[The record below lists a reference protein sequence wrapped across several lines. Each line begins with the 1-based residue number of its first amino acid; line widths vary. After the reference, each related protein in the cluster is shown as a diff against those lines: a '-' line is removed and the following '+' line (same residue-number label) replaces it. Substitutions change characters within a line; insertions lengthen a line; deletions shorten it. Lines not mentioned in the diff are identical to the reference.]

1 MAKLTFGWGMFRQL
15 FDWSDPDDVQIKAVY
30 LKNAS
35 DAVVTV
41 DAAVTAHAGGGQGS
55 ATAIT
60 KDYTNISTCA
70 TAGDSVKLPTA
81 AVGKTYTITNRGAA
95 SADVFPYTG
104 DTINGGSANAA
115 IALPVGAT
123 IQFVAIN
130 TTDWKANNVTQAA
143 GDGTVSLPSVTF
155 ASDPD
160 SGLYKVAANV
170 VGIATNGVASAK
182 FSLAQQIVGA
192 GAVYDLG
199 TTQNSTPTAAQL
211 LTGVLTQTSSTGAG
225 TVTLPT
231 GTNMDAAISGVTAGD
246 NFTFFFANLGGG
258 QTLTLTGAIGF
269 TVVGTATIASGTNIV
284 VRAIRTGTNTWV
296 AYTNK

>member
-81 AVGKTYTITNRGAA
+81 AVGLTHTITNRGAA

-115 IALPVGAT
+115 IKLPVGAT
-123 IQFVAIN
+123 YQFIAIN
-130 TTDWKANNVTQAA
+130 STDWKTNEVTLSA
-143 GDGTVSLPSVTF
+143 GDGTVSLPSITF
-155 ASDPD
+155 AADPD
-160 SGLYKVAANV
+160 NGLYRIAANNPAISA
-170 VGIATNGVASAK
+170 GGSKAIDFGVAR
-182 FSLAQQIVGA
+182 LPVVA
-192 GAVYDLG
+192 GTVTSLG
-199 TTQNSTPTAAQL
+199 TAQNSTPTAAQL
-211 LTGVLTQTSSTGAG
+211 LGGILTQTSDTGAG

-231 GTNMDAAISGVTAGD
+231 GTNMDAALGAPTTGD
-246 NFTFFFANLGGG
+246 NFEVYFANLGGG
-258 QTLTLTGAIGF
+258 QTLTLTAASGF
-269 TVVGTATIASGTNIV
+269 TVVGTATIATGTNISFRCV
-284 VRAIRTGTNTWV
+284 RTGTNTWV